1 MMKRFM
7 DITVSLLLFL
17 PALLICLVA
26 ALAIFIDIRANP
38 IFTQRRVGRNRRPF
52 TLLKMRTMPP
62 DTPHLASH
70 QVGAGAIS
78 RTGRLLRRL
87 KIDELPQLWCVLRGE
102 MSLVGP
108 RPCLESQVE
117 LVEERDRLRVFCV
130 RPGITGLA
138 QIQGVDMS
146 TPAKLAQID
155 AAYAANPS
163 LREDFRILVRT
174 AIGGG
179 RGDAAA

>member
-17 PALLICLVA
+17 PALLVCLIA
-26 ALAIFIDIRANP
+26 GLAIFIDIRANP
-38 IFTQRRVGRNRRPF
+38 IFTQRRVGRDRRPF
-52 TLLKMRTMPP
+52 TLVKMRTMPP

-70 QVGAGAIS
+70 QVGAAAIN
-78 RTGRLLRRL
+78 RTGALLRRL

-108 RPCLESQVE
+108 RPCLESQTE
-117 LVEERDRLRVFCV
+117 LVEERDRLGVFDI

-138 QIQGVDMS
+138 QVQGVDMS
-146 TPAKLAQID
+146 TPVKLAQID

-163 LREDFRILVRT
+163 LGTDISILIQT